1 MEVVKKSEET
11 PTEEKKL
18 SYEQL
23 NEIAHQLSE
32 QNRELYQKVQEM
44 NMSNIFKRL
53 DYLFKVVDLSV
64 EFKQEFVNKCKE
76 EITTLMTLPKE
87 EEATAEEEVKAEEK

>member
-1 MEVVKKSEET
+1 
-11 PTEEKKL
+11 
-18 SYEQL
+18 
-23 NEIAHQLSE
+23 
-32 QNRELYQKVQEM
+32 M
-44 NMSNIFKRL
+44 NMANIFKRL

-87 EEATAEEEVKAEEK
+87 EATAEEEVRAEEK

>member
-44 NMSNIFKRL
+44 NMANIFKRL
-53 DYLFKVVDLSV
+53 EYLFKVVDLSV

-87 EEATAEEEVKAEEK
+87 EATAEEEVKAEEK

>member
-44 NMSNIFKRL
+44 NMANIFKRL

-87 EEATAEEEVKAEEK
+87 EEATGEEVKAEEK

>member
-44 NMSNIFKRL
+44 NMANIFKRL

-76 EITTLMTLPKE
+76 EIATLMTLPKE
-87 EEATAEEEVKAEEK
+87 EEAAEEEVKAEEK

>member
-18 SYEQL
+18 RYEQL

-44 NMSNIFKRL
+44 NMANIFKRL

-87 EEATAEEEVKAEEK
+87 EEATGEEVKAEEK